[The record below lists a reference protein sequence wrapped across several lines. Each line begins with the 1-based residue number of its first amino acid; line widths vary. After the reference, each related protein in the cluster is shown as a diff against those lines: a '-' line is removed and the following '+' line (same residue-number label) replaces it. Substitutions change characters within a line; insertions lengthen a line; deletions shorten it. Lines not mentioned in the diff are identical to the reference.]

1 MSEPTD
7 SGGPSSQ
14 LDFESG
20 NHRYSIQ
27 RPLVSHPDYDTL
39 LLASRQH
46 VRGGPLKRV
55 ILKPILLGNERELR
69 TRALEEV
76 SLSRSLRHPNIA
88 RVLGS
93 AFNEEMA
100 YVVMDMGHG
109 HFLLSIM
116 DAATSVG
123 GKLSQGFA
131 AYVAAEVAEA
141 LDHAHRAVD
150 DEGRPLHLVHRA
162 VGPMRIRLGHNGRV
176 QLTNFGA
183 AWSEL
188 MGRIPTP
195 LGILRGDPAYTA
207 PEILRGF
214 EKPEAGQRDPLTPR
228 ALDGRA
234 DIFSLGLVLLEM
246 LLARYPLDP
255 PDRLWLDI
263 EQRFPPEVR
272 GERPSSLLPLSILAN
287 RVLHFGPEEVRLA
300 TGALPEPL
308 RHIVT
313 RALRPEP
320 AERYQTAGQMRDALR
335 GFLQETGQHPYGAKQ
350 AKAEVKQ
357 LFDQAS
363 DLDKLPAYSIV
374 EIGALPVPPD
384 MYLEDLDE
392 LDD

>member
-7 SGGPSSQ
+7 SGGLPSP

-20 NHRYSIQ
+20 SHRYSIQ

-55 ILKPILLGNERELR
+55 ILKPILLGEERELR
-69 TRALEEV
+69 ARALEEV
-76 SLSRSLRHPNIA
+76 NLSGFLRHPNIA

-93 AFNEEMA
+93 AFTEEMA

-109 HFLLSIM
+109 RFLLSIM
-116 DAATSVG
+116 DAAVSVG
-123 GKLSQGFA
+123 SKLSHGFA
-131 AYVAAEVAEA
+131 AYVAAEVADA

-162 VGPMRIRLGHNGRV
+162 VGPMRIRLGYNGRV

-195 LGILRGDPAYTA
+195 PRTLRGDPAYTA

-214 EKPEAGQRDPLTPR
+214 EKPKADQRDPLTPP

-255 PDRLWLDI
+255 PDRLWHDL

-272 GERPSSLLPLSILAN
+272 GERPSSLLPLETLAN
-287 RVLHFGPEEVRLA
+287 RLLHFGPEEVQQA
-300 TGALPEPL
+300 TEELPEPL
-308 RHIVT
+308 RRIVA

-320 AERYQTAGQMRDALR
+320 AERYQTAGQLRDELR
-335 GFLQETGQHPYGAKQ
+335 DFLQGAGQQPYGAKQ
-350 AKAEVKQ
+350 AKAEVNR
-357 LFDQAS
+357 LFGEAS
-363 DLDKLPAYSIV
+363 DLDKLQAYPIV
-374 EIGALPVPPD
+374 EIGVLPVPPD
-384 MYLEDLDE
+384 MDLENLDE